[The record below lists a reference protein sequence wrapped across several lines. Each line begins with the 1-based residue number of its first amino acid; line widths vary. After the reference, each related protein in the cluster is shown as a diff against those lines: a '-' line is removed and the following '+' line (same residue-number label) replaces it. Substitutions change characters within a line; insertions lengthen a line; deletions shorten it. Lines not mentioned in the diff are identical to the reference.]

1 MAIQFRCILTK
12 MDRGAEPAAPL
23 FQCFSDLP
31 AGTPTESARDIR
43 LYKLGNS
50 ASWSDAVNA
59 RQALALGEGQ
69 TANEEEKGASTQD
82 AVAVSRSMEPKR
94 IVSLDALWQEVARM
108 QQRAPFQAP
117 YYAQGAKESVREGL
131 PCGNHNRES

>member
-1 MAIQFRCILTK
+1 

-82 AVAVSRSMEPKR
+82 AVPF
-94 IVSLDALWQEVARM
+94 
-108 QQRAPFQAP
+108 RAQWN
-117 YYAQGAKESVREGL
+117 QKESSL
-131 PCGNHNRES
+131 WTPCGKK